1 MTFSRRQFLKSGA
14 VSAAALGAPAVFA
27 QGQGFPSRPVR
38 MLVPYPPGG
47 VTDITARALVKE
59 LAALWGQPVVIENK
73 PGASGV
79 IAGDMLAKAPGDGHT
94 LLMADDG
101 VLVSAA
107 LLKAKMPYD
116 PLTDHVA
123 VGTACAFPN
132 LLMAGPSVPFN
143 SVKDFIEAAKAKPG
157 SIDYATNGI
166 GGPHHLI
173 WERFQE
179 RAGIKLN
186 HIPYSGTPQAL
197 QDVAGGR
204 VAVGISAVASA
215 TPFIQDGKARV
226 LAATTLERLPL
237 WANVPTLAE
246 QGYPGFEAVSWIGVM
261 APGSMPPAL
270 VERINADLRKAT
282 ATPSYKASIAERSNL
297 PLNLTAR
304 QTADRMQRERAE
316 TQALLK
322 RLGVQPT

>member
-1 MTFSRRQFLKSGA
+1 MTLSRRQLLKIGGA
-14 VSAAALGAPAVFA
+14 SAAALGAPAVFA
-27 QGQGFPSRPVR
+27 QSFANRPIR
-38 MLVPYPPGG
+38 MIVPYPPGG

-59 LAALWGQPVVIENK
+59 LATVWGQPVVIDNK

-79 IAGDMLAKAPGDGHT
+79 IGGDLLAKAPGDGHT

-101 VLVSAA
+101 VLVSAP
-107 LLKAKMPYD
+107 LLKSKLPYD

-132 LLMAGPSVPFN
+132 LLMAGPSVPFKT
-143 SVKDFIEAAKAKPG
+143 VQEFIAAAKAKPG

-204 VAVGISAVASA
+204 VAVGISAVASGA
-215 TPFIQDGKARV
+215 PFIQDGKARV

-237 WANVPTLAE
+237 WPNVPTLAE

-261 APGSMPPAL
+261 APGSTPPAL

-282 ATPSYKASIAERSNL
+282 ATATYKAAIAERSNL
-297 PLNLTAR
+297 PLNLTAK
-304 QTADRMQRERAE
+304 QTAERMQKERAE
-316 TQALLK
+316 AMALLK
-322 RLGVQPT
+322 RLGVQPA

>member
-1 MTFSRRQFLKSGA
+1 MSISRRQVLKSAG
-14 VSAAALGAPAVFA
+14 AAAAAIGLPHAFA
-27 QGQGFPSRPVR
+27 QEPFPGTRPIR

-47 VTDITARALVKE
+47 VTDITARALTKE
-59 LAALWGQPVVIENK
+59 LAAFWGVPVVIENK
-73 PGASGV
+73 PGASGA
-79 IAGDMLAKAPGDGHT
+79 IAGDMLARAAGDGHT

-101 VLVSAA
+101 VLVSAP
-107 LLKAKMPYD
+107 LLKTKMPYD
-116 PLTDHVA
+116 PATDHVA

-132 LLMAGPSVPFN
+132 LLMAGPSAKFN
-143 SVKDFIEAAKAKPG
+143 TLKDFIAAAKANPG
-157 SIDYATNGI
+157 AIDYATNGV

-197 QDVAGGR
+197 QDMAGGR
-204 VAVGISAVASA
+204 VPVAISAVASA
-215 TPFIQDGKARV
+215 TPFIQDGKARI

-237 WANVPTLAE
+237 WPNVPTLAE
-246 QGYPGFEAVSWIGVM
+246 QGYAGFEAVSWIGVM
-261 APGSMPPAL
+261 APGTTPPAL
-270 VERINADLRKAT
+270 VERLNADLRTVAT
-282 ATPSYKASIAERSNL
+282 GAAFRAAIAERSNL

-304 QTADRMQRERAE
+304 QTAERMQRERAE

-322 RLGVQPT
+322 RLGVQPG